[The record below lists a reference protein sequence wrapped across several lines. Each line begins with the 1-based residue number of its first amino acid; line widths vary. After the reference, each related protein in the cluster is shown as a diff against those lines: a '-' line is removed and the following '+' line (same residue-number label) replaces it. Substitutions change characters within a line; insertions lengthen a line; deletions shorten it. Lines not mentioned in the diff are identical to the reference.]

1 MGEIRPRT
9 RGLTK
14 DQLGHAC
21 PVWLTE
27 EEGVACDVSG
37 GQVAAG
43 AHNGDAASVA
53 AVLDA
58 ASVGEGVAVGQQR
71 CGVRGKHQ
79 KMGEIGAKKCGQE
92 VSCSYLAIRTS

>member
-1 MGEIRPRT
+1 MRKHVAEMTSEGTNERY
-9 RGLTK
+9 
-14 DQLGHAC
+14 AC

-43 AHNGDAASVA
+43 AHDGDAAAVA

-58 ASVGEGVAVGQQR
+58 ASVGEGVAVGSSGA
-71 CGVRGKHQ
+71 CGVRGSA
-79 KMGEIGAKKCGQE
+79 ETA
-92 VSCSYLAIRTS
+92 V